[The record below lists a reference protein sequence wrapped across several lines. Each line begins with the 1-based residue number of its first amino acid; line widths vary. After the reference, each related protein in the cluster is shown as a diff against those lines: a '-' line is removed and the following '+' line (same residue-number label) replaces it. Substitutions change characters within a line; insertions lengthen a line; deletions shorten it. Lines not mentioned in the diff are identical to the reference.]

1 MCWHRRIAIRKGNRT
16 CYAEWEDCGPFR
28 TDHFQYVFGNE
39 RPKQKGNKNMSD
51 VAKEERETRIDT
63 FKIGVLAI
71 AIIVAAVAVP
81 VAVIHYFFNGNPII
95 FTVAGIAGM
104 AWAYKTGIKEGMRRE
119 RDWRE
124 HVSLN

>member
-1 MCWHRRIAIRKGNRT
+1 
-16 CYAEWEDCGPFR
+16 
-28 TDHFQYVFGNE
+28 
-39 RPKQKGNKNMSD
+39 MSD
-51 VAKEERETRIDT
+51 AAKEEKETRMDT

-81 VAVIHYFFNGNPII
+81 VAVIHYFFNGNLII

-119 RDWRE
+119 KDWQE